1 MRKILSIFLGL
12 CFCIGI
18 ANGATRTQNALTRTD
33 TNNTSTRQSANIQK
47 TNSSRALTTRAA
59 TNTTNNTQKRTTARN
74 TAKKSVSSRTA
85 TNARNNVISRTAIR
99 PNRISRATSTSGT
112 KTKTFGDNY
121 NACRDTYFTCMDL
134 FCANQND
141 QYRRCVCSSRL
152 TEIQNQEKSLSQT
165 SDSLKDFH
173 NLNIEVID
181 KTAAEVKSMVSA
193 SDGEKAMKKKGK
205 SDGTGTLAN
214 ISDVLKTTKQKSL
227 STGGTLD
234 IAGDIKSIW
243 STTDLIGGSDIANL
257 TGESLYNAV
266 HAQCSEIAAQN
277 CSASDLKMII
287 SAYGMYIEN
296 DCSLLANNLDKKTTE
311 ANAAIR
317 TTRHQMQDARLE
329 NYDAHNSLTLNDCI
343 ARVRQD
349 LTASTACGEGYVH
362 CLDFT
367 GKYINSTTGEPIYSP
382 DFYQIENQLSLS
394 GDILKNT
401 KNTSFV
407 KMLDKKRIYAKNSL
421 DLCTDDADYVWNEFL
436 RQAVVEIYQAQQQ
449 AVQKVKSDC
458 LGVVNQCYL
467 KQSDTL
473 KEFSDNSYQILLGQA
488 LELSEELCSEKLS
501 TCSNLYGGGPEGLAL
516 LVNTLAGITD
526 KAIAQTCPDL
536 LTKFAQKIC
545 AVPANDSNH
554 MYPYGCRVYAPGESR
569 YARVDVCNTTLV
581 NPFSKSDILST
592 KTSDIYNTYYT
603 CPNANIRYK
612 SCEFN
617 YYLYNRPNESTECND
632 TNNWCYN
639 ENFATECRI
648 CPSGYLCTG
657 ETAEPKNLDKNLYDS
672 CGLYYIGS
680 LYQQMVIYALQNC
693 TRPSNDDTV
702 LPESILA
709 DVDIVMKQVQSS
721 LISGLAAEC
730 DKQNG
735 IWVELPWTDENMD
748 GYHDITGDVL
758 LKEFYTSTGTN
769 KLWGYCK

>member
-1 MRKILSIFLGL
+1 MRKILAIFLGL
-12 CFCIGI
+12 FLCVGTSD
-18 ANGATRTQNALTRTD
+18 AATRTQNALSRNE
-33 TNNTSTRQSANIQK
+33 TNTTSTRQTSGNTK
-47 TNSSRALTTRAA
+47 NSSRSLTTRTAVS
-59 TNTTNNTQKRTTARN
+59 NNQTKRTTARN
-74 TAKKSVSSRTA
+74 TAKKSVSSRTP
-85 TNARNNVISRTAIR
+85 TNARTNAISRTATR
-99 PNRISRATSTSGT
+99 PIKLSRATSTT
-112 KTKTFGDNY
+112 KTRTFGDNY
-121 NACRDTYFTCMDL
+121 NTCRDAYFTCMDL

-152 TEIQNQEKSLSQT
+152 TEIQNMEKSLSQT
-165 SDSLKDFH
+165 SDGLKDFQAF
-173 NLNIEVID
+173 NIEAIN
-181 KTAAEVKSMVSA
+181 KTAGEVKTMVSA
-193 SDGEKAMKKKGK
+193 SDGESAMKKKGK
-205 SDGTGTLAN
+205 QDGTGTLKN

-243 STTDLIGGSDIANL
+243 TTTDLIGGSDIANL

-266 HAQCSEIAAQN
+266 HAQCSEMVTQN
-277 CSASDLKMII
+277 CNDSDLKMII

-296 DCSLLANNLDKKTTE
+296 DCSVLANNLDKKTTQ

-317 TTRHQMQDARLE
+317 TVRHEMQDARLE
-329 NYDAHNSLTLNDCI
+329 NYDAHNSLSLNDCI
-343 ARVRQD
+343 ARVRKD
-349 LTASTACGEGYVH
+349 ITAPTSCGEGYVH

-367 GKYINSTTGEPIYSP
+367 GKYINSSTGEPIYSP

-401 KNTSFV
+401 KNAQFV

-421 DLCTDDADYVWNEFL
+421 DLCTDDADYVWTEFL
-436 RQAVVEIYQAQQQ
+436 RQSVIEIYQAQQQ
-449 AVQKVKSDC
+449 AVQKVKAEC

-473 KEFSDNSYQILLGQA
+473 KAFSDNSYEILLGQA

-526 KAIAQTCPDL
+526 QSIAQTCPDL
-536 LTKFAQKIC
+536 LMQFAQKIC
-545 AVPANDSNH
+545 AVPASDSTH
-554 MYPYGCRVYAPGESR
+554 LYPYGCRVYAPGESR
-569 YARVDVCNTTLV
+569 YARVDLCNTTLV
-581 NPFSKSDILST
+581 NPFSRSDILST
-592 KTSDIYNTYYT
+592 KTSDIYNTYYA
-603 CPNANIRYK
+603 CPNAHVRYK

-617 YYLYNRPNESTECND
+617 YYLYSERSTAAEGFDLNS
-632 TNNWCYN
+632 
-639 ENFATECRI
+639 ATECRV

-657 ETAEPKNLDKNLYDS
+657 GNAEPKNLDKNLYDS

-693 TRPSNDDTV
+693 TRPSNDYTV

-709 DVDIVMKQVQSS
+709 DVDQAMKKVQTS
-721 LISGLAAEC
+721 LVSALSIEC
-730 DKQNG
+730 DNQNG
-735 IWVELPWTDENMD
+735 TWVDLPWVDENLD
-748 GYHDITGDVL
+748 GYHDITGDAL
-758 LKEFYTSTGTN
+758 LKEFYTTTGTN

>member
-1 MRKILSIFLGL
+1 MRKILSVFLGL
-12 CFCIGI
+12 CFCVGLSS
-18 ANGATRTQNALTRTD
+18 AATRTQNVMTRGE
-33 TNNTSTRQSANIQK
+33 TNSVSTRQSSNN
-47 TNSSRALTTRAA
+47 TNSVKNSSSRATNARATT
-59 TNTTNNTQKRTTARN
+59 TTQQKRTTTARSA
-74 TAKKSVSSRTA
+74 TKKTVSSRPK
-85 TNARNNVISRTAIR
+85 TNVRSGA
-99 PNRISRATSTSGT
+99 ISRASTRPVKLSRATTTT

-152 TEIQNQEKSLSQT
+152 TEIQNKEKSLSQT

-173 NLNIEVID
+173 DLNIEVID
-181 KTAAEVKSMVSA
+181 KTANEVKSMVSA
-193 SDGEKAMKKKGK
+193 SDGELAMKKKGTA
-205 SDGTGTLAN
+205 DGTGTLKN
-214 ISDVLKTTKQKSL
+214 ISDILKTTKQKKL

-234 IAGDIKSIW
+234 IVDDIKSIW
-243 STTDLIGGSDIANL
+243 STTDLIGGADIANL

-266 HAQCSEIAAQN
+266 HAQCSEIASQT
-277 CSASDLKMII
+277 CSNSDLKMII

-296 DCSLLANNLDKKTTE
+296 DCSLLANNLDKKTTD

-329 NYDAHNSLTLNDCI
+329 NYDAHNSLSLNDCI
-343 ARVRQD
+343 ARVRKD
-349 LTASTACGEGYVH
+349 LTAPTACGEGYVR

-367 GKYINSTTGEPIYSP
+367 GKYLNSETGEPIYSP

-394 GDILKNT
+394 GNILKNT
-401 KNTSFV
+401 KNVQFV

-436 RQAVVEIYQAQQQ
+436 RQSIIEIYQAQRQ
-449 AVQKVKSDC
+449 AVQKVKTEC

-473 KEFSDNSYQILLGQA
+473 KAFSDNSYEILLGQA

-526 KAIAQTCPDL
+526 QTIAQNCPDL
-536 LTKFAQKIC
+536 LMTFAQKIC
-545 AVPANDSNH
+545 AVPVTDSYH
-554 MYPYGCRVYAPGESR
+554 AYPYGCRVYAPGESR
-569 YARVDVCNTTLV
+569 YARVDLCNTTMV
-581 NPFSKSDILST
+581 NPFSRSDILSI

-603 CPNANIRYK
+603 CPDANVRYK

-617 YYLYNRPNESTECND
+617 YYLYKEPTDPNTECGTD
-632 TNNWCYN
+632 NNWCYDVN
-639 ENFATECRI
+639 NANECRI

-657 ETAEPKNLDKNLYDS
+657 DKAEPQNLDENLYDS

-680 LYQQMVIYALQNC
+680 LYQQLVIYALQNC

-709 DVDIVMKQVQSS
+709 DVDQAMKKIQTS
-721 LISGLAAEC
+721 LISGLTTEC
-730 DKQNG
+730 ENQNG
-735 IWVELPWTDENMD
+735 TWVDIPWTDENLD
-748 GYHDITGDVL
+748 GYHDITGDAL
-758 LKEFYTSTGTN
+758 LQEFYRLTGTN